1 MSLINQMLQDLDAR
15 RAAHGVGTRLPND
28 VRPLPKAPS
37 SSWPLGIALGVAL
50 LLVLG
55 VGFVMRDDVADY
67 FTRKT
72 AVDTA
77 APPVVVPPVVASP
90 VPESVEPKPA
100 TAGVGTD
107 TPESPEPPAD
117 VDSSKLVAGLDVSL
131 RMADFM
137 DVPAEAPSAPPAAAE
152 PSTSPAPTEKPAR
165 RDKTAAVPTAVAP
178 GLRQAPDASTA
189 RPVQVPVAAVED
201 RSDAKRS
208 PLHGKGGESAPVIE
222 RTPASGSPR
231 EQAESEYRKAIAA
244 VNQGRVSEA
253 TESLRAA
260 LRLDAFQVAARQ
272 LLVTLLQEAKNQDEA
287 IQVLREGLGGQPAQ
301 IGWAMSLARLQVDR
315 GELDGAW
322 HTLEH
327 SLPAAGNSPDYLGFS
342 ANVLQRLGRHD
353 DAAGQYRKA
362 AQLAPADGRWWL
374 GLGWCLDAQGN
385 AAESRE
391 AFQRARQAGNLSP
404 ELLALIDQKLR

>member
-1 MSLINQMLQDLDAR
+1 MRLAAHAGDAR
-15 RAAHGVGTRLPND
+15 GTE
-28 VRPLPKAPS
+28 
-37 SSWPLGIALGVAL
+37 G
-50 LLVLG
+50 
-55 VGFVMRDDVADY
+55 
-67 FTRKT
+67 
-72 AVDTA
+72 
-77 APPVVVPPVVASP
+77 
-90 VPESVEPKPA
+90 
-100 TAGVGTD
+100 
-107 TPESPEPPAD
+107 
-117 VDSSKLVAGLDVSL
+117 
-131 RMADFM
+131 
-137 DVPAEAPSAPPAAAE
+137 
-152 PSTSPAPTEKPAR
+152 
-165 RDKTAAVPTAVAP
+165 
-178 GLRQAPDASTA
+178 
-189 RPVQVPVAAVED
+189 
-201 RSDAKRS
+201 
-208 PLHGKGGESAPVIE
+208 
-222 RTPASGSPR
+222 
-231 EQAESEYRKAIAA
+231 
-244 VNQGRVSEA
+244 
-253 TESLRAA
+253 LRAA

-272 LLVTLLQEAKNQDEA
+272 LLVKLLLEAKNQDEA